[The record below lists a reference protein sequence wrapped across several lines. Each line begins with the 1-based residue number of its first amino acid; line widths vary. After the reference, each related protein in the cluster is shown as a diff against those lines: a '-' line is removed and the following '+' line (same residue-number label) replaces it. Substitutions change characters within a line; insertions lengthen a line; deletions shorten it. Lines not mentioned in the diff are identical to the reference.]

1 MEVHRQ
7 CQKSVN
13 FEENKKFIII
23 KNKNTKIVQRQ
34 TPMCNSMQR
43 KDGIANRT
51 RSNEDKYQH
60 YQIQNGYTS
69 NIFVDF
75 KNANQIQFK
84 RKSNAHLP

>member
-1 MEVHRQ
+1 
-7 CQKSVN
+7 
-13 FEENKKFIII
+13 
-23 KNKNTKIVQRQ
+23 
-34 TPMCNSMQR
+34 MQR